1 MKMMKIF
8 LIMLLSIMTINS
20 AIASEAKINEKAP
33 AFTLKDTQGNDISL
47 SDYSGKIVVL
57 EWINYGCPFVKK
69 HYDSKNMQQL
79 QKKFTDKGVIWLAIC
94 SSADG
99 KQGYMSNDEIIKM
112 NKEKGVAFSAYL
124 IDDTGKVGKAY
135 GARTTPHMY
144 VIDKSG
150 KLVYAGAIDDKPST
164 DQSDIDG
171 AKNYVADAINDLMNG
186 RKVKEQVSKPYGCG
200 VKYAK

>member
-79 QKKFTDKGVIWLAIC
+79 QKKYTDKGVIWLAIC
-94 SSADG
+94 SSAEG

-186 RKVKEQVSKPYGCG
+186 REVKEQVSKPYGCG